1 MTAQAPEVRIPDVH
15 AQQRPAGAEY
25 FTKYPG
31 RFIAIHL
38 QDVDQQAPATTNQ
51 HDSPVTLVPVGKG
64 SIDWTKAF
72 TAARIG
78 GVEHIFVDQRM
89 EFMRESVAFL
99 KALKA

>member
-1 MTAQAPEVRIPDVH
+1 MAVRLNSQIFGPFLNASSFTSRNATAIRRGA
-15 AQQRPAGAEY
+15 AG
-25 FTKYPG
+25 G
-31 RFIAIHL
+31 L
-38 QDVDQQAPATTNQ
+38 SDG
-51 HDSPVTLVPVGKG
+51 SPVTLVPVGKG
-64 SIDWTKAF
+64 SIDWTKTF

>member
-1 MTAQAPEVRIPDVH
+1 M
-15 AQQRPAGAEY
+15 
-25 FTKYPG
+25 
-31 RFIAIHL
+31 
-38 QDVDQQAPATTNQ
+38 
-51 HDSPVTLVPVGKG
+51 PVGKG
-64 SIDWTKAF
+64 SIDWTKTF